1 MSLALSSLRS
11 HFFKHLT
18 TCSDFAATFFSV
30 GGRIRCLPAP
40 KRFSS
45 FSGAKAAPQQH
56 PSRLNVTAVNYSSL
70 PLNNGTMVSDGSFTS
85 PYLSVRIC
93 CPRHVAD
100 VLSESLMCFG
110 ASSTTVDE
118 QDRHGSDDKI
128 WISSTF
134 NVDQDVKDRISRAAD
149 SVGLKEI
156 PNYKVEM
163 HDHTDWIKQTQE
175 SFHPVEITDE
185 LWIVPEWRTP
195 PDPQAINIILNPGLA
210 FGTGEHPTTKLC
222 LLLLRQLINGGEYFL
237 DYGTGSGVLAIA
249 ALKFG
254 ADLSVGF
261 DIEPQAITSARHNA
275 ALNNIGP
282 QKLLLTLVPSKNGPH
297 FENEFPLADII
308 ALDSYNSK
316 IISEKDKYDVV
327 IANILLYPLLDLADQ
342 IVSYAKPGAV
352 VGISGI
358 ISEQVPMIVEHYSQ
372 FLEGIDVSMMD
383 DWACISGSKKEPK
396 KPEPNTN

>member
-18 TCSDFAATFFSV
+18 SCNSSTTFFSF
-30 GGRIRCLPAP
+30 RRLIHCLPP
-40 KRFSS
+40 PSRFSS
-45 FSGAKAAPQQH
+45 IPSAKAARQQQL
-56 PSRLNVTAVNYSSL
+56 SRLNITAVNNSTL
-70 PLNNGTMVSDGSFTS
+70 PLSNGTVITNDSFTS
-85 PYLSVRIC
+85 PYLFVRIC

-118 QDRHGSDDKI
+118 QDSRESDEEI

-134 NVDQDVKDRISRAAD
+134 DVDQDVQDCISRAAD
-149 SVGLKEI
+149 SVGLKEL

-163 HDHTDWIKQTQE
+163 HDHTDWIKKTQD
-175 SFHPVEITDE
+175 SFHPVEITE
-185 LWIVPEWRTP
+185 GLWIVPEWRNP
-195 PDPQAINIILNPGLA
+195 PDLQAINIILNPGLA

-222 LLLLRQLINGGEYFL
+222 LMLLHRLIKGGEYFL

-282 QKLLLTLVPSKNGPH
+282 EQLLLSLVPSKNGPH
-297 FENEFPLADII
+297 FESECPLKDIS
-308 ALDSYNSK
+308 AQDSYNSK
-316 IISEKDKYDVV
+316 IIAEKDKFDVV
-327 IANILLYPLLDLADQ
+327 IANILLYPLLDLADH
-342 IVSYAKPGAV
+342 IVSYGKPGATI
-352 VGISGI
+352 GISGI
-358 ISEQVPMIVEHYSQ
+358 ISEQVPSVMKRYSQ
-372 FLEGIDVSMMD
+372 FLEDINVSMMD
-383 DWACISGSKKEPK
+383 DWACISGSKKTEPS
-396 KPEPNTN
+396 TS